1 MIQTEELTKC
11 FGGKTAVSGLNLDI
25 PDGEFFCILGPNAAG
40 KTTTIKMLTGLFKPT
55 SGKILIGGR
64 DITKNPS
71 AAKSIIS
78 YIPDTPFL
86 YDKLTA
92 EEFLDF
98 IADIYEIETR
108 GNTLIPQLLE
118 QFGLLEAGGM
128 LIENF
133 SHGMKQRLTFCA
145 AFLHNPRVI
154 IIDEPMV
161 GLDPHAIRI
170 VKNSLKEKS
179 KNGATI
185 FMSTHTLPICEEL
198 ADRIGIINRG
208 KLIALGSYD
217 EIRKMQNAPD
227 NNLEEIFLKLTTEK
241 TSGGPAQS

>member
-1 MIQTEELTKC
+1 MIKIDELTKR
-11 FGGKTAVSGLNLDI
+11 FGGKTAVSGLSLNI

-40 KTTTIKMLTGLFKPT
+40 KTTTIKMLTGLLKPT
-55 SGKILIGGR
+55 SGGILIGGW

-71 AAKSIIS
+71 SAKSLIS

-92 EEFLDF
+92 EEFLKF
-98 IADIYEIETR
+98 IADIYEIR
-108 GNTLIPQLLE
+108 NGSVIPELLE
-118 QFGLLEAGGM
+118 QFGLLDAGNT

-145 AFLHNPRVI
+145 AFIHEPSVI

-161 GLDPHAIRI
+161 GLDPHAIKI

-179 KNGATI
+179 RNGATI

-198 ADRIGIINRG
+198 ADRIGIINNG
-208 KLIALGSYD
+208 SLIALGTYD
-217 EIRKMQNAPD
+217 EIREMENAPD
-227 NNLEEIFLKLTTEK
+227 NNLEEIFLKLTAEK
-241 TSGGPAQS
+241 NASNPPSS